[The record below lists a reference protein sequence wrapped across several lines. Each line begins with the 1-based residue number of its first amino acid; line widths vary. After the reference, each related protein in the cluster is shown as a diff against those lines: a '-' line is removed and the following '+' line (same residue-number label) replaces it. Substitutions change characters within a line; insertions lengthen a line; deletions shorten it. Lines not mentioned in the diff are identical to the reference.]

1 MSNTIS
7 TVDANSSRA
16 CWRAPWLIG
25 VAAVLATCILLSA
38 CAPLTIINGF
48 DSGRG
53 YTVQNNFAYGADPR
67 QRLDVYLPD
76 NHEAIDRHISRYPL
90 VVFFYGGSWNR
101 GERAD
106 YRFVG
111 RALARRGMAVVVA
124 DYRLYP
130 QVRYPDFLQD
140 SAQAVAWSLQH
151 APQWQADPTHLF
163 LMGHSAGAYNAAML
177 ALDDHW
183 LMEQGVAKGT
193 VKGWIGLAGP
203 YDFLPIDNPDAK
215 PVFNH
220 PDYPSGS
227 QPIDFVRADSPPA
240 YLAAAAKDSL
250 VNPQRNT
257 LQMADKLIKAG
268 VSVKVE
274 LFDRVSHASL
284 IATLYGPLSWLAPLE
299 DQIVEF
305 VMSRNAQMVVAE

>member
-7 TVDANSSRA
+7 TVDANSSRV
-16 CWRAPWLIG
+16 RLRTPWLIG
-25 VAAVLATCILLSA
+25 FAVVLSILVLLSA
-38 CAPLTIINGF
+38 CAPLTLINGF

-53 YTVQNNFAYGADPR
+53 YIVQNNFAYGADPR
-67 QRLDVYLPD
+67 QRLDVYLPASNESND
-76 NHEAIDRHISRYPL
+76 HGSLLHPL

-101 GERAD
+101 GDRAD

-111 RALARRGMAVVVA
+111 RALARRGMVVVVA

-140 SAQAVAWSLQH
+140 SAQAVAWALQH
-151 APQWQADPTHLF
+151 ASQWQADPTHLF

-183 LMEQGVAKGT
+183 LTEQGVAKGT

-203 YDFLPIDNPDAK
+203 YDFLPIENPDAK

-220 PDYPSGS
+220 PNYPSGS
-227 QPIDFVRADSPPA
+227 QPIDFVCANSPPA
-240 YLAAAAKDSL
+240 YLAAATKDTL

-257 LQMADKLIKAG
+257 LQMADKLTKAG
-268 VSVKVE
+268 VPVKVE
-274 LFDRVSHASL
+274 LFDKVSHASL
-284 IATLYGPLSWLAPLE
+284 IATLYGPLSWLAPVAE
-299 DQIVEF
+299 QIVAF
-305 VMSRNAQMVVAE
+305 VTGKDRQALAAD